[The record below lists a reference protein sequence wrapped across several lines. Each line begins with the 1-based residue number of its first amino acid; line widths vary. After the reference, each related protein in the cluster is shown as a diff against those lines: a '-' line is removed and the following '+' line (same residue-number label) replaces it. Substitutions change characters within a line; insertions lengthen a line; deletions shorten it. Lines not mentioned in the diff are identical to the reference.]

1 MSTQREKFTD
11 EQQAQISSRGNDISE
26 LGRKTWE
33 IMTLLGDK
41 LPPMGERLYSPP
53 NHLMIAGAAHFFA
66 FMSVLEDGNS
76 PEVVLSHLDK
86 WDDLI
91 RNQLMNLA
99 KTAHADESKP
109 Q

>member
-1 MSTQREKFTD
+1 MSTQHEFTE
-11 EQQAQISSRGNDISE
+11 EQQERIQSRSGDISE
-26 LGRKTWE
+26 YGKQLWNL
-33 IMTLLGDK
+33 MCQLGDN
-41 LPPMGERLYSPP
+41 LPPMGDGLHSPP

-66 FMSVLEDGNS
+66 FMSVLEDGNPPS
-76 PEVVLSHLDK
+76 VILKHLDT

-91 RNQLMNLA
+91 RNQLVNLA

>member
-1 MSTQREKFTD
+1 MSTQHEFTK
-11 EQQAQISSRGNDISE
+11 EQQERISSRSGDISD

-33 IMTLLGDK
+33 LMCHIGEG
-41 LPPMGERLYSPP
+41 LPPMGDGLHSPP

-66 FMSVLEDGNS
+66 FMSVLADGNS
-76 PEVVLSHLDK
+76 PEVILSHLDK

-91 RNQLMNLA
+91 RNQLVNLA